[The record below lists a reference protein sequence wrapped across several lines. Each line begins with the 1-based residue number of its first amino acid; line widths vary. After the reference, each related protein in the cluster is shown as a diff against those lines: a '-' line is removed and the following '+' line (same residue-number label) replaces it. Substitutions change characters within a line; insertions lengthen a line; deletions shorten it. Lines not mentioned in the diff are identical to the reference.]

1 MKKNYIAP
9 AVEIVQLNVADGILQ
24 VSGPEVISSDTS
36 ADPDADM
43 ETKESGIW
51 SNIWE

>member
-24 VSGPEVISSDTS
+24 VSGPEVISNTP

-43 ETKESGIW
+43 ETKESGSW
-51 SNIWE
+51 SNLWE